1 MALDAVPGS
10 PTANSYVS
18 VIDATD
24 LLQEH
29 LDIEAWYTQSP
40 EEGQTLAARRE
51 AALISAT
58 RLIDTQVG
66 WYGYPATSTQAL
78 AWPQAGQ
85 VDRYGRPLDQTTV
98 PRTVQQ
104 ATAYYA
110 LALMEATA
118 AGAATAAS
126 GSELLVKSK
135 KVGDVTITYQD
146 VPTAAQAR
154 TATSGEVMPREV
166 RDLLRGY
173 GMVPG
178 LGMIPVLRT

>member
-1 MALDAVPGS
+1 MALDAVAGS

-18 VIDATD
+18 VSDATD

-66 WYGYPATSTQAL
+66 WYGYPATATQAL
-78 AWPQAGQ
+78 AWPQVGQ
-85 VDRYGRPLDQTTV
+85 VDRYGRPLDATTV
-98 PRTVQQ
+98 PRNVQQ

-110 LALMEATA
+110 LALLEATA
-118 AGAATAAS
+118 AGAPAAS
-126 GSELLVKSK
+126 GGELLVKSK
-135 KVGDVTITYQD
+135 KVGDVTIEYQT
-146 VPTAAQAR
+146 VSSTAQAV
-154 TATSGEVMPREV
+154 TATRADTMPREV

>member
-1 MALDAVPGS
+1 MTIDAVPGS
-10 PTANSYVS
+10 PTANAYCTVS
-18 VIDATD
+18 QATD

-29 LDIEAWYTQSP
+29 LDIEGWYTQSP
-40 EEGQTLAARRE
+40 EEGQTLPARRE

-58 RLIDTQVG
+58 RLIDSQVG
-66 WYGYPATSTQAL
+66 WYGYPATTTQAL

-85 VDRYGRPLDQTTV
+85 VGRYGRPLDATLV
-98 PRTVQQ
+98 PRAVQQ

-118 AGAATAAS
+118 ANGQS
-126 GSELLVKSK
+126 SNGELLVKSK
-135 KVGDVTITYQD
+135 KVGDVQITYQD
-146 VPTAAQAR
+146 VPSVAQAR
-154 TATSGEVMPREV
+154 SAGGGETMPREV

-178 LGMIPVLRT
+178 LGMIPLLRT

>member
-1 MALDAVPGS
+1 MIDAVPGS
-10 PTANSYVS
+10 PTANAYCTVQQ
-18 VIDATD
+18 ATD

-29 LDIEAWYTQSP
+29 LDIEAWYTQSA
-40 EEGQTLAARRE
+40 EEGQTLPARRE

-58 RLIDTQVG
+58 RLIDSQVG
-66 WYGYPATSTQAL
+66 WYGMPATSTQAL

-85 VDRYGRPLDQTTV
+85 VDRYGRPLDPLTV
-98 PRTVQQ
+98 PRAVQQ

-118 AGAATAAS
+118 ADAPSAS
-126 GSELLVKSK
+126 GELQIKSK
-135 KVGDVTITYQD
+135 KVGDVTIEYQS
-146 VPTAAQAR
+146 VSSTAQAQIPI
-154 TATSGEVMPREV
+154 SGETMPREV

-178 LGMIPVLRT
+178 LGMIPLLRT